1 MLGRYASVDEV
12 HVEGRRDECS
22 RCFDALKQIR
32 DILRRER
39 L

>member
-1 MLGRYASVDEV
+1 MLGRFTPGDEG
-12 HVEGRRDECS
+12 HVEERRDECS
-22 RCFDALKQIR
+22 RCFDALKQMR